1 MFEEFVQQYIT
12 TSRLKT
18 AYYRAGQKNKKKLML
33 VHGNLSS
40 SVFFLPLLPV
50 LSEYFDVVIP
60 DLRCFGNTQALPIDA
75 TRGFRDWSDDLV
87 EFTDALGWDS
97 FSLLG
102 WSLGGGVAMR
112 YTIDHSDRI
121 EKLILLAPCPPFGFG
136 GTRDEDGGPIY
147 PLGLGTGAGCVNK
160 AMMFTAAMKGTAAL
174 RHIMRTFYFSPNFQ
188 PHPDIEELLIEG
200 ISSVHF
206 GDGMYPG
213 DFYYTMNW
221 PHVLP
226 GETGVLNAMSPKW
239 ANQSP
244 LLDVLHK
251 PDILWIRGIEDD
263 IVSDHSVIE
272 FGHLGSKGLVPGWP
286 GSAQYP
292 PQPMVTQTRYFLN
305 EYRKRGGNYQEVLL
319 PGGHGCH
326 LEAEGQFV
334 FALTSFL
341 F

>member
-12 TSRLKT
+12 TSRLET
-18 AYYRAGQKNKKKLML
+18 AYYRAGQENKKKLML

-50 LSEYFDVVIP
+50 LSRYFDVVIP

-147 PLGLGTGAGCVNK
+147 PLGLGTGAGCANK
-160 AMMFTAAMKGTAAL
+160 AMMITAAMKGTAAL
-174 RHIMRTFYFSPNFQ
+174 KHIMRTFYFSPNF
-188 PHPDIEELLIEG
+188 LLCSR
-200 ISSVHF
+200 SS
-206 GDGMYPG
+206 
-213 DFYYTMNW
+213 
-221 PHVLP
+221 
-226 GETGVLNAMSPKW
+226 A
-239 ANQSP
+239 
-244 LLDVLHK
+244 
-251 PDILWIRGIEDD
+251 RG
-263 IVSDHSVIE
+263 S
-272 FGHLGSKGLVPGWP
+272 LV
-286 GSAQYP
+286 
-292 PQPMVTQTRYFLN
+292 
-305 EYRKRGGNYQEVLL
+305 
-319 PGGHGCH
+319 
-326 LEAEGQFV
+326 
-334 FALTSFL
+334 
-341 F
+341 

>member
-1 MFEEFVQQYIT
+1 MFEEYTQQYIT
-12 TSRLKT
+12 TGRLKT
-18 AYYRAGQKNKKKLML
+18 AYYRAGQGNEKKLLL

-40 SVFFLPLLPV
+40 SVFFLPLLPA
-50 LSEYFDVVIP
+50 LSQHFDTVIP
-60 DLRCFGNTQALPIDA
+60 DLRCFGNSQARPIDA

-87 EFTDALGWDS
+87 EFTDALGWDE

-121 EKLILLAPCPPFGFG
+121 EKLILLAPCPPYGFG
-136 GTRDEDGGPIY
+136 GTKEETGEPIY
-147 PLGLGTGAGCVNK
+147 PLGLGTGAGCANK
-160 AMMFTAAMKGTAAL
+160 AMLLTTAVQGKKAL
-174 RHIMRTFYFSPNFQ
+174 KRILRQFYFSPHFQ
-188 PHPDIEELLIEG
+188 LNPELEELLVEG
-200 ISSVHF
+200 VASIKT

-213 DFYYTMNW
+213 DYYYTMSW

-226 GETGVLNAMSPKW
+226 GEEGVLNAMSPKW
-239 ANQSP
+239 SNQSA
-244 LLDVLHK
+244 LLDLLHK
-251 PDILWIRGIEDD
+251 PDVLWIRGIEDD
-263 IVSDHSVIE
+263 IVSDHSIIE

-286 GSAQYP
+286 GPGKYP
-292 PQPMVTQTRYFLN
+292 AQPMIAQTRHFLN